1 MTDIAAVLEQVQ
13 AGDISIKDA
22 ARRLGW
28 LETGEALT
36 CASCRFYQ
44 QGRCC
49 QPSHPARP
57 EHPDSVRCGAYEA
70 DDPRDHALPA
80 DKPLGSRMWK

>member
-1 MTDIAAVLEQVQ
+1 MTDIAAVLEQVTT
-13 AGDISIKDA
+13 GDISIRDA

-36 CASCRFYQ
+36 CATCRFFKE
-44 QGRCC
+44 GECR
-49 QPSHPARP
+49 QPASPVRP

-70 DDPRDHALPA
+70 HDPRQDALPA
-80 DKPLGSRMWK
+80 DKPLGPRMWK